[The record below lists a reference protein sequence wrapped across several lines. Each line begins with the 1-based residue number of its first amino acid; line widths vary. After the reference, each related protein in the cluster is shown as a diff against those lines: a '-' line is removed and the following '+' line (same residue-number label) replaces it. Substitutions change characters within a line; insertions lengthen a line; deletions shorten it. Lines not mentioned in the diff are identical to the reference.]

1 MAEYLWE
8 ARARSGEL
16 RKGKM
21 EADSEETV
29 RDRLRSMQLTST
41 KVARSFSLPSFRF
54 GSGVDSKDL
63 VTFTRL
69 FATMIDAGLPIVQC
83 LDILAG
89 QTTNPAFAAVLV
101 DVKESVEQGS
111 TFSEALKRHPQVFD
125 TLYVNLVAAGE
136 LGGIL
141 DTILNRLAVY
151 IEKNVKLVRQV
162 RGALFDPSAVMVIFV
177 AVLGVLLGFVIPSF
191 KKMFAEF
198 GAADDLPAITQFVIA
213 ASEGFISHLPLI
225 TVVLVGGI
233 TSAIAYVRTPVGKR
247 MFHSF
252 LLKAP
257 VFGPVLQKIAVAR
270 FTRTLGT
277 LLSAGVPILDAL
289 DVVAKTA
296 GNVVV
301 EEGLYYTRSRIA
313 EGKTM
318 AEPLMEMKVFPTM
331 VVQMVGVGEQTGALD
346 VMLNKIADFYED
358 EVDVAI
364 SSLTSLIEPVLMAS
378 IGAVVGVV
386 LVAMYMPI
394 FGLAGKIKA

>member
-162 RGALFDPSAVMVIFV
+162 RGALFYPSAVMVIFV

-213 ASEGFISHLPLI
+213 ASEGFISHLLLI
-225 TVVLVGGI
+225 TVVMVGGI
-233 TSAIAYVRTPVGKR
+233 TSAIAYVRTAVGKR